1 MLKDYVKEL
10 CKKKG
15 VSMRQAERD
24 LGFGL
29 GYLSKIDSSTP
40 NAENLQLLAF
50 YFDVPISELSSR
62 ITKKKKITA
71 VFRKTPTASDL
82 FASAPVPADGQPE
95 WYTNP
100 ETARLAQAAF
110 DRPDLGILMDA
121 SADLPPESVLAL
133 VEIAKRM
140 KGTND

>member
-1 MLKDYVKEL
+1 MSISDFNAIFSKNLRRRLEIS
-10 CKKKG
+10 G
-15 VSMRQAERD
+15 MTQAELARK
-24 LGFGL
+24 LGVGTTSVSNWCK
-29 GYLSKIDSSTP
+29 GTK
-40 NAENLQLLAF
+40 
-50 YFDVPISELSSR
+50 VPRMDKVDAMCAIFSCR
-62 ITKKKKITA
+62 
-71 VFRKTPTASDL
+71 RSDL
-82 FASAPVPADGQPE
+82 MEDRDVPADGQPE

>member
-1 MLKDYVKEL
+1 MYKRFEEL
-10 CKKKG
+10 CKERNVTPYK
-15 VSMRQAERD
+15 VSKATGISRST
-24 LGFGL
+24 
-29 GYLSKIDSSTP
+29 LSDWKTGKSTP
-40 NAENLQLLAF
+40 KADKLQMIAD
-50 YFDVPISELSSR
+50 YFDVPIETFTGDKS
-62 ITKKKKITA
+62 KKKIVA
-71 VFRKTPTASDL
+71 VFRKGITASDL
-82 FASAPVPADGQPE
+82 FASSPVPADGQPE

-110 DRPDLGILMDA
+110 DRPDLGVLMDA

>member
-1 MLKDYVKEL
+1 METKDIIRNRRIEL
-10 CKKKG
+10 ELTMKDVAEMVG
-15 VSMRQAERD
+15 VSEGTISRWESGNISNMRRD
-24 LGFGL
+24 
-29 GYLSKIDSSTP
+29 KIV
-40 NAENLQLLAF
+40 LLARA
-50 YFDVPISELSSR
+50 L
-62 ITKKKKITA
+62 KIQPA
-71 VFRKTPTASDL
+71 VIMGWEEPDP
-82 FASAPVPADGQPE
+82 APVPADGQPE
-95 WYTNP
+95 WYTDP